1 MSLTLAA
8 IQACT
13 TTPGTTTPG
22 STSPHTTTQAPRTSA
37 AAPQVT
43 AMTKISAG
51 CPGNS
56 SEVEEAFAPPSY
68 IYAEWI
74 GCGGIGF
81 ARSTDFGQ
89 HFAAAMTVPGSRG
102 FSWDPAITVA
112 ADGTVYAAFMHSATL
127 GSSTS
132 YFPVVA
138 VSHDHGLTFA
148 QVHRDL
154 PPVPGNWGDRDFIA
168 AGPAGQLYLT
178 WDYGPSL
185 GAIKTLCAKGGSCAF
200 SSGDLNAVI
209 QTSSDGGATWG
220 PITHLEPGFPLGGG
234 YGAPL
239 VARPD
244 GSIDV
249 LYNAHPTDQGTEKLH
264 PGYEYF
270 TSSTGGTNW
279 PASPARLW
287 PAQGTLSL
295 TEWWIDGDISTDT
308 AGNLYVTWDT
318 QTPAGDIGWLTYS
331 RDGGRN
337 VVRAAAGHAG
347 HRQRPAHRR
356 VGRRP
361 AGSRLHRL
369 ADQRAGAGLRHLP
382 APVLH
387 RARLDRAGDQGVR
400 RVRRGRHLAR
410 RHLRHLRSPR
420 RPHLP
425 DLGQRCAREHLGDLR
440 LGGQALRVKRAKV
453 KTLCPPD
460 VSAA

>member
-1 MSLTLAA
+1 MGIRRLRSTAAAVALMSLTVAA
-8 IQACT
+8 TQGCT
-13 TTPGTTTPG
+13 AAPG
-22 STSPHTTTQAPRTSA
+22 STQPHTTTPAPHSPPS

-43 AMTKISAG
+43 PMTKISAG

-81 ARSTDFGQ
+81 ARSADFGQ
-89 HFAAAMTVPGSRG
+89 HFATAMTVPGSRG

-112 ADGTVYAAFMHSATL
+112 ADGTVYAAYMHQATR

-132 YFPVVA
+132 NYPVVA

-148 QVHRDL
+148 QVHPDL
-154 PPVPGNWGDRDFIA
+154 PPAPGNWGDRDFIA
-168 AGPAGQLYLT
+168 AGPAGQVYLT
-178 WDYGPSL
+178 WDYGPSYH
-185 GAIKTLCAKGGSCAF
+185 AVKTLCAKGGSCAF

-220 PITHLEPGFPLGGG
+220 PITNLEPGFPLGGG

-249 LYNAHPTDQGTEKLH
+249 LYNAHPTDRGTEKLQ

-270 TSSTGGTNW
+270 TSSGGTNW
-279 PASPARLW
+279 PARPARLW

-295 TEWWIDGDISTDT
+295 TEWWIDGDISADA

-318 QTPAGDIGWLTYS
+318 QTAAGDIGWLTYS
-331 RDGGRN
+331 RDGGRTW
-337 VVRAAAGHAG
+337 
-347 HRQRPAHRR
+347 
-356 VGRRP
+356 
-361 AGSRLHRL
+361 S
-369 ADQRAGAGLRHLP
+369 
-382 APVLH
+382 AP
-387 RARLDRAGDQGVR
+387 
-400 RVRRGRHLAR
+400 
-410 RHLRHLRSPR
+410 
-420 RPHLP
+420 
-425 DLGQRCAREHLGDLR
+425 
-440 LGGQALRVKRAKV
+440 LRV
-453 KTLCPPD
+453 TPD
-460 VSAA
+460 NDSAPHIVQSAGGKAGVAYIAWQTSAPAQGYATYVRPFSIGHGWTGPAIKVSAAYGKAGIWPGDTFGVSALPDGRISLTWGSAVDANTSAIYASVVTP